1 MFPTKKVQSMIGSR
15 VQVEMKGDEQLLEG
29 TLESVDDY
37 LNLHLLDTVEIVDG
51 EQMRSLGQVV
61 LRGNNIILK
70 TADGGDRGTGTGSDT
85 PQHRWRFS
93 EPDLEGTGHQQQAV
107 FTRHPQAAGRRSGRA
122 QVCGDRW
129 RADIQNQLLWRGWWR
144 QQI

>member
-29 TLESVDDY
+29 MLESVDDY

-61 LRGNNIILK
+61 LRGNNIILII
-70 TADGGDRGTGTGSDT
+70 
-85 PQHRWRFS
+85 PV
-93 EPDLEGTGHQQQAV
+93 E
-107 FTRHPQAAGRRSGRA
+107 
-122 QVCGDRW
+122 
-129 RADIQNQLLWRGWWR
+129 
-144 QQI
+144 